1 MRGGGNWGKRASR
14 PGSLWAGSRP
24 PRPALPCTHA
34 LPLPSQRSP
43 TPHPTTPPPHRTLQL
58 AWPIACSLF
67 LSYGINLVG
76 VGFVGRLGELQMST
90 ALLALSFF
98 NVTGMSVITGFAGAR
113 RKFFLSSPS
122 RGTSVRPQGPGLPAC
137 LRGPA
142 HPTDPARWFLWCHG
156 NAGAA
161 GPPPHH
167 VADSGPVAPH
177 TLRLRHS
184 HPHARVPAGVLE
196 TVCGQ
201 AYGAGHYRAVGV
213 ALQRGIILAILLCA
227 MIGTAWQWAEPAMLA
242 LGQTPE
248 IAAGAAAY
256 LQRSTPA
263 LFCSAIYGLLS
274 RYLLAQGQSRQPTI
288 AAGVATCASPLYN
301 WLFIFK
307 LGWGLKGATTALVV
321 TNVTLLATLT
331 LLVWY
336 RDHGL
341 KGTDHQTWHGW

>member
-1 MRGGGNWGKRASR
+1 M
-14 PGSLWAGSRP
+14 
-24 PRPALPCTHA
+24 
-34 LPLPSQRSP
+34 
-43 TPHPTTPPPHRTLQL
+43 
-58 AWPIACSLF
+58 
-67 LSYGINLVG
+67 
-76 VGFVGRLGELQMST
+76 
-90 ALLALSFF
+90 
-98 NVTGMSVITGFAGAR
+98 
-113 RKFFLSSPS
+113 
-122 RGTSVRPQGPGLPAC
+122 
-137 LRGPA
+137 
-142 HPTDPARWFLWCHG
+142 
-156 NAGAA
+156 
-161 GPPPHH
+161 
-167 VADSGPVAPH
+167 
-177 TLRLRHS
+177 
-184 HPHARVPAGVLE
+184 
-196 TVCGQ
+196 CGQ